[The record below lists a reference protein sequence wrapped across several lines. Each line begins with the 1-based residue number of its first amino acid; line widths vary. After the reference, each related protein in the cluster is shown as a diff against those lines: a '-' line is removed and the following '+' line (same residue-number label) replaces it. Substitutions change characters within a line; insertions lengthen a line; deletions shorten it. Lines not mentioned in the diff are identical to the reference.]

1 MNDDLNRPNPEALL
15 EAGQR
20 AERGRFR
27 LFLGASP
34 GVGKTCAMLN
44 AAHDRKAEGVDVV
57 VGIVETHGR
66 SETQALIDG
75 LPVIPRKSL
84 IYKDRAFAEMD
95 IDAILDRNPALVLV
109 DELAHTNI
117 AGSRHPKRYQD
128 VMELLDSGID
138 VYSTLNIQHLESLN
152 DTIQQITGVAVRETI
167 PDAALKC
174 VDEIAL
180 IDIPPTELK
189 KRLAEG
195 KVYMP
200 EQATRAVS
208 SFFSDGNLTALRELA
223 FRFAAAT
230 VDAEMLSYLQVHGI
244 EAPTPSFDRIMGLI
258 SGSDG
263 AEQLVR
269 LCAQMAERRQAKW
282 LVIHVET
289 PANKEAGR

>member
-109 DELAHTNI
+109 D
-117 AGSRHPKRYQD
+117 
-128 VMELLDSGID
+128 
-138 VYSTLNIQHLESLN
+138 
-152 DTIQQITGVAVRETI
+152 
-167 PDAALKC
+167 
-174 VDEIAL
+174 
-180 IDIPPTELK
+180 
-189 KRLAEG
+189 
-195 KVYMP
+195 
-200 EQATRAVS
+200 
-208 SFFSDGNLTALRELA
+208 
-223 FRFAAAT
+223 
-230 VDAEMLSYLQVHGI
+230 
-244 EAPTPSFDRIMGLI
+244 
-258 SGSDG
+258 
-263 AEQLVR
+263 
-269 LCAQMAERRQAKW
+269 
-282 LVIHVET
+282 
-289 PANKEAGR
+289 